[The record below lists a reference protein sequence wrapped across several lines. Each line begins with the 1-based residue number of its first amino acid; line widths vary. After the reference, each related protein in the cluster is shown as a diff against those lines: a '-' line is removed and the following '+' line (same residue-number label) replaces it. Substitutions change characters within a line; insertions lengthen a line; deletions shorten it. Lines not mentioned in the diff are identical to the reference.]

1 MSMNVT
7 HICRFTAPDGSPQVG
22 VVAGDNVYA
31 LPGAV
36 FAELVLHLEDAP
48 DATYDEL
55 EAATGTP
62 AVCSWAALETGT
74 AAGYRLLVPLDE
86 QEVWAAGVTYQR
98 SAQAR
103 EDESQQSGIYDRV
116 YAAERPE
123 LFFKATASRTAG
135 SGEAVYIRSDARWNV
150 PEPELALLVGP
161 RGTILGYSAGN
172 DVSSRDIEGAN
183 PLYLPQAKVYARCC
197 GLGPAIRLR
206 RDGPDAQNLPIRLQI
221 ERGGAVVFS
230 GETST
235 ARMKR
240 MPEELVRYLML
251 DNTFPNGAYLLTGT
265 GIVPGDD
272 VTLEAGDDVTITIDG
287 IGALR
292 NRVERAPGAGI

>member
-1 MSMNVT
+1 MNVT
-7 HICRFTAPDGSPQVG
+7 HVCRFTAPGSSPRLG
-22 VVAGDNVYA
+22 VVAENNVYA
-31 LPGAV
+31 LPAAT
-36 FAELVLHLEDAP
+36 FADLVRELEDSP
-48 DATYDEL
+48 DAAYARL
-55 EAATGTP
+55 EAATTTP
-62 AVCSWAALETGT
+62 AVCSWTALETG
-74 AAGYRLLVPLDE
+74 AVAGYRLLAPLDT

-197 GLGPAIRLR
+197 GLGPALRLV

-240 MPEELVRYLML
+240 TPEELVRYLML

-272 VTLEAGDDVTITIDG
+272 FTLEAGDDVTITIDG

>member
-1 MSMNVT
+1 MNAT
-7 HICRFTAPDGSPQVG
+7 HICRFTAPDRLPQVG
-22 VVAGDNVYA
+22 VVAGDSVYA
-31 LPGAV
+31 LPGVA
-36 FAELVLHLEDAP
+36 FADLVVHLEDAP
-48 DATYDEL
+48 DAAYAQL
-55 EAATGTP
+55 EVATTTP
-62 AVCSWAALETGT
+62 AVYSWPALETGA
-74 AAGYRLLVPLDE
+74 AAGYRLLAPLDE

-103 EDESQQSGIYDRV
+103 EDESRQSGIYHRV

-123 LFFKATASRTAG
+123 LFFKAAASRTVG

-197 GLGPAIRLR
+197 GLGPAIRLV
-206 RDGPDAQNLPIRLQI
+206 RDGPDARNLPIRLQI

-230 GETST
+230 GETNT

-240 MPEELVRYLML
+240 TPEELVRYLLL
-251 DNTFPNGAYLLTGT
+251 DNTFPHGAYLLTGT

-272 VTLEAGDDVTITIDG
+272 FTLEAGDDVAITIDG

-292 NRVERAPGAGI
+292 NRVERAPGAGL